1 MPAHV
6 HALKGAD
13 RAAENFL
20 NRGIERWEAE
30 RRLPPS
36 EAALLRSQ
44 VVSGESRNAMH
55 HMGVH
60 LVLSVALVVP
70 IPGLRSLAR
79 FTWTA
84 IFWVKVQ
91 ASRLLRRGP
100 KTAAGVSNIHSPLV
114 MVLALV
120 PLLGGIAYMASHP
133 LRRKALI
140 RLMLDRSPSSC
151 PSASILG

>member
-30 RRLPPS
+30 RRLPSS

-44 VVSGESRNAMH
+44 
-55 HMGVH
+55 GVH
-60 LVLSVALVVP
+60 LVLSV
-70 IPGLRSLAR
+70 AR

-91 ASRLLRRGP
+91 AGRLLRRGP
-100 KTAAGVSNIHSPLV
+100 KTAARVSNIHSPLV

-120 PLLGGIAYMASHP
+120 PLLGGVAYMASRP

-140 RLMLDRSPSSC
+140 RLMLDQIAIKLPFRLYTRLKLDKRLAPT
-151 PSASILG
+151 